1 MSEVDKYKYFQNYY
15 LIIDNAPI
23 YERSTIQE
31 ATNVY
36 AYPPH
41 THQSQIL
48 SCNLGRLQKVNLNL
62 QRFSMVKV
70 FKASRTT
77 NNTIKLQI

>member
-36 AYPPH
+36 VYPPYSSEPNPIV
-41 THQSQIL
+41 QSWAVTKSKFKFATIL
-48 SCNLGRLQKVNLNL
+48 NGESFQ
-62 QRFSMVKV
+62 SE
-70 FKASRTT
+70 
-77 NNTIKLQI
+77 